1 MSERNMNWKWCP
13 FIKHTINSN
22 WNHRTDKNE
31 LCHYLFKQVLY
42 LMFVC
47 PCIASISLKYNQQDA
62 TFSRSIYFYKLLH
75 VFQAVPPP
83 IIGSTKLCI
92 QHQVLSN
99 RYCCL
104 LLSWMR
110 WHCSSISSTIA
121 AVSVWQYLTLYVQ
134 FCAPDDGRR
143 NRLKHAEQFIEINRS
158 RKHCILLVVLQRY
171 TCDAWTYECQI
182 WISSF
187 ETKAVLSLRGQVWHP
202 MKTDSQQL
210 RQPTSGGGSGQ
221 HMSHN

>member
-121 AVSVWQYLTLYVQ
+121 AVSVWQYLTLYAQ

-143 NRLKHAEQFIEINRS
+143 NRLKHVEQFWADRLRLPQSSSVCGSTGTGRTPPTPFHIWLSFGDWLIG
-158 RKHCILLVVLQRY
+158 VV
-171 TCDAWTYECQI
+171 
-182 WISSF
+182 
-187 ETKAVLSLRGQVWHP
+187 K
-202 MKTDSQQL
+202 
-210 RQPTSGGGSGQ
+210 GGGISAWSSLGG
-221 HMSHN
+221 SKSWGRGLEARTPRKVVV